1 LKTFIFMK
9 FSCFRISRHN
19 IHYRKLLLKRFL
31 LFRLEFGIKPGMKLK
46 LNKFRKLQ
54 FRKLQL
60 FSLTDF
66 FALSLVESDVFLVLD
81 FDFSLYLFVLLSV
94 T

>member
-1 LKTFIFMK
+1 MKTFIFMT

-54 FRKLQL
+54 L

>member
-1 LKTFIFMK
+1 MK

-54 FRKLQL
+54 L